1 MNTTNTSKEY
11 IFKILHHDQDKI
23 RLLGVRR
30 LGLFGSFVRQEQND
44 DSDIDFLVEFEEGK
58 KSFDNFIQLSFL
70 LEHIFKRHIE
80 LVTPEG
86 ISPYIAPYILKEVEY
101 ATFSD

>member
-1 MNTTNTSKEY
+1 MNTAHTTKKN

-23 RLLGVRR
+23 RSLGVKR
-30 LGLFGSFVRQEQND
+30 LGLFGSFIREEQND

-70 LEHIFKRHIE
+70 LEQIFKRHIE

-86 ISPYIAPYILKEVEY
+86 VSPYIAPYILNEVEY